1 MTGSLEEMDQFRLNW
16 VESNVFALGTAPTRT
31 SAPDRWDPTQGGASA
46 GSVMFYFLFKKKKEE
61 EAEAKIAKCQHW
73 SNLYGMHTEDLLL
86 AVLLCTFEIF

>member
-1 MTGSLEEMDQFRLNW
+1 MCLLWAQHPQGPAPQTD
-16 VESNVFALGTAPTRT
+16 GTQHRVGPLLDL
-31 SAPDRWDPTQGGASA
+31 SCFIS
-46 GSVMFYFLFKKKKEE
+46 LFKKKKEEE